1 MKKFLFTLASL
12 IAFGF
17 AANASIPQLALNTSE
32 ITLGAG
38 EAQEVHIQLMAGLDD
53 IMRGCQIQFVMYN
66 PAGERIADAVIL
78 QKKYAR
84 NTQWFGAETISK
96 SNDEGNEGNA
106 VGTSNP
112 FPAKY
117 RALLSNASSNEFWFP
132 ESQYEEWEI
141 PHTYPINVLAF
152 TVLVPAPEEGETGW
166 ADEYAILKLEA
177 NPKSMEDQGEDEYPL
192 KASMVNG
199 SFLWEDGAMQLKINN
214 ADYQA
219 PGGPTALEGTVTIGE
234 ADGYVVPITVDVNG
248 TYTLEV
254 TVAKDGGDPVVV
266 PVDENGN
273 ITLGATP
280 EYGTY
285 VINATATGTGDYEG
299 TVVATPKTITID
311 QLKLDDPTITFTP
324 GETGVTIYVE
334 GATRYEVWV
343 DGENMGE
350 INFVEEDWTE
360 QEVVVMAWNEA
371 ELYIPGYAEKSTT
384 VGVKDNYELEG
395 PITIGAVDQ
404 ETGKIYVSYEGT
416 ENLPIVLTAT
426 INGQDVAVVDG
437 YIQLPAYG
445 TYEVV
450 VTATTTADHYNA
462 LVSDPAEREWVQPGT
477 ADTPNVVFVPG
488 ETGVTINVTDATS
501 WEVIVDDVNMGQ
513 ISFVAK
519 TWEEQHIVV
528 NAANEPTGFLP
539 AYSNG
544 NEYTLAA
551 KDNLTLEGDIIIG
564 AVDQETGEIYV
575 MYDGDED
582 VTIAVTIEGVREVQN
597 IGKAGYVQLPAPGKY
612 NVTAVATAVEDHYNT
627 LTEGPVEREWLEPE
641 TTTAAPNITTA
652 VDEENHNF
660 VVTATGANPD
670 DEVTLTVT
678 IYPNDPAEQPQVV
691 TVTGTGSVSYPVA
704 QTDQIQYISYWA
716 SALNPADDNPGV
728 NNGAQYV
735 EVPAYIPETPDQQTL
750 TPNIRQVGDGFIW
763 DANGLNN
770 YAYWIEITDDD
781 PNAAIEYRIIGPDG
795 SESEWMPYTGQF
807 ILHGENGEYTIEA
820 RAKNPEL
827 LMSNT
832 AVEHYTIESIP
843 TSINELMSAE
853 NVANVRFFNVAGQE
867 MQEANGLTI
876 VVVTYNNGS
885 TVAMKLMK

>member
-17 AANASIPQLALNTSE
+17 AANAGAPE
-32 ITLGAG
+32 LGFSTNLVDLTPGGDPVEVKVLLTKDAG
-38 EAQEVHIQLMAGLDD
+38 EVVAGGQL
-53 IMRGCQIQFVMYN
+53 QFVLRDA
-66 PAGERIADAVIL
+66 AGNITEDVVVVRQNLGTPRVPNYQYFRPGVIMDDM
-78 QKKYAR
+78 
-84 NTQWFGAETISK
+84 G
-96 SNDEGNEGNA
+96 
-106 VGTSNP
+106 VP
-112 FPAKY
+112 V
-117 RALLSNASSNEFWFP
+117 ASSNPYPGKFRILLANTSTNIVMMGDELEYYGGQGIEPVLCTFQLQAN
-132 ESQYEEWEI
+132 ESWDGEY
-141 PHTYPINVLAF
+141 V
-152 TVLVPAPEEGETGW
+152 TVN
-166 ADEYAILKLEA
+166 LEC
-177 NPKSMEDQGEDEYPL
+177 NPKSMEEQGEDEYPN
-192 KASMVNG
+192 KWSIPGG
-199 SFLWEDGAMQLKINN
+199 SQVVADGAMEPIEVDNT
-214 ADYQA
+214 AFTPA
-219 PGGPTALEGTVTIGE
+219 GPTALTGTVTIGE
-234 ADGYVVPITVDVNG
+234 ADGYQVPITVDVNG

-266 PVDENGN
+266 EVVDGK
-273 ITLGATP
+273 ITLGANP

-299 TVVATPKTITID
+299 TVSATPKTVIIA
-311 QLKLDDPTITFTP
+311 QQKLDDPEIDFEV
-324 GETGVTIYVE
+324 GETGVTINVT

-343 DGENMGE
+343 GDVNMGE

-360 QEVVVMAWNEA
+360 QQVVVKAWNEA
-371 ELYIPGYAEKSTT
+371 DLYIPGYAEKSTT

-395 PITIGAVDQ
+395 DITISAVDEDGQ
-404 ETGKIYVSYEGT
+404 IYVAYTGNE
-416 ENLPIVLTAT
+416 EVVLTAT
-426 INGQDVAVVDG
+426 INGEAVDVVNG
-437 YIQLPAYG
+437 YIQLPDFG
-445 TYEVV
+445 TYTVV
-450 VTATTTADHYNA
+450 VTATATADHYNP
-462 LVSDPAEREWVQPGT
+462 LVSDPEEREWVEPGT
-477 ADTPNVVFVPG
+477 ADTPNVEFVPG

-513 ISFVAK
+513 INFVEK

-528 NAANEPTGFLP
+528 NATNAPTGFYP

-544 NEYTLAA
+544 NEYTLAPKA
-551 KDNLTLEGDIIIG
+551 NYDLEGDIIIG
-564 AVDQETGEIYV
+564 AVEQETGKIYV

>member
-96 SNDEGNEGNA
+96 SNEEGNEGNA

-152 TVLVPAPEEGETGW
+152 TVLVPAPAEGETGW

-311 QLKLDDPTITFTP
+311 QLKLDDPVITFDTAAD
-324 GETGVTIYVE
+324 GTVTINIT
-334 GATRYEVWV
+334 GATRYEVKV
-343 DGENMGE
+343 DGEPYDGLTVAP
-350 INFVEEDWTE
+350 IYDATQSVEVE
-360 QEVVVMAWNEA
+360 AWNEA
-371 ELYIPGYAEKSTT
+371 EMYIAGHATNSTT
-384 VGVKDNYELEG
+384 VAEKAYAPAVN
-395 PITIGAVDQ
+395 PVIT
-404 ETGKIYVSYEGT
+404 
-416 ENLPIVLTAT
+416 
-426 INGQDVAVVDG
+426 
-437 YIQLPAYG
+437 
-445 TYEVV
+445 
-450 VTATTTADHYNA
+450 
-462 LVSDPAEREWVQPGT
+462 
-477 ADTPNVVFVPG
+477 FVPG
-488 ETGVTINVTDATS
+488 ETGVTINVDPYTS
-501 WEVIVDDVNMGQ
+501 YEVIVDGENMGQ
-513 ISFVAK
+513 INFVEK

-528 NAANEPTGFLP
+528 NAVNEPEHQLKGEAT
-539 AYSNG
+539 A
-544 NEYTLAA
+544 EYDLAA
-551 KDNLTLEGDIIIG
+551 LNAQDLLGHVVFG
-564 AVDQETGEIYV
+564 AVDQETGKVHVTYTGPE
-575 MYDGDED
+575 E
-582 VTIAVTIEGVREVQN
+582 VTITVTCTEVREVLPLDEN
-597 IGKAGYVQLPAPGKY
+597 NDVQLPHYGKF
-612 NVTAVATAVEDHYNT
+612 NLVGEAKAAHYNT
-627 LTEGPVEREWLEPE
+627 LTEEAVEREWLEPE